1 LYLDCAQTSG
11 IVFANH
17 KLILPLL
24 FIMSSITFPKPIF
37 YSTIDLAGYSV
48 FSGSLNDIDFSR
60 KCVINTINQYS
71 FVVAEKDADFRIAL
85 VSSDIL
91 LPDGV
96 GVTGA
101 LKFLKKRSIK
111 KIAGADLH
119 KHLLEKLDNEN
130 GKCFYLGSSE
140 NTLGEIKE
148 RLKKEYPNIRVGF
161 YSPPFKATFSDIDN
175 EEMIL
180 AVNNF
185 NPDVLF
191 VGMTAP
197 KQEKWIYQH
206 KAELHAKA
214 ICAIG
219 AVFDF
224 YAGTVQRPSK
234 FWQNIGLEWLM
245 RLVAEPKRMYKRYL
259 YFGPVYAGKIL
270 KLKFKGVSKI
280 V

>member
-1 LYLDCAQTSG
+1 
-11 IVFANH
+11 
-17 KLILPLL
+17 
-24 FIMSSITFPKPIF
+24 MSSITFPKPII
-37 YSTIDLAGYSV
+37 YPTVGLAGYNV

-60 KCVINTINQYS
+60 RCVVNTINQYS

-85 VSSDIL
+85 VNSDIL

-101 LKFLKKRSIK
+101 LMFLNRKSVK

-119 KHLLEKLDNEN
+119 KHLLEKLDSEN

-140 NTLGEIKE
+140 NTLAKIKQ
-148 RLKKEYPNIRVGF
+148 RLKMEYPNIRAGF
-161 YSPPFKATFSDIDN
+161 FSPPYKASFSDTDN
-175 EEMIL
+175 EEMVE
-180 AVNNF
+180 AVNDF

-224 YAGTVQRPSK
+224 YAGTVERPSK
-234 FWQNIGLEWLM
+234 FWQNMGLEWFM

-270 KLKFKGVSKI
+270 KLKIKGGSNTH
-280 V
+280 